1 MKTKH
6 IFLTILCLSIVNTA
20 EAQFLKKL
28 KKKAENAVE
37 RTVLKKTDEIVT
49 EKTENTIDDVAD
61 GKEKKPD
68 ATPDTTPDAN
78 PDSNNDSPTQGHQNT
93 NAEIA
98 NNNAAFKSNKN
109 DDAQLPER
117 YDFNWEL
124 KTVMTSGKD
133 QTAEFNYLINDHTKD
148 YFGLEMSSEEL
159 KGQGK
164 MVMVM
169 DNVHKKNVMFMDM
182 NGQKM
187 AQIHKMAEIKDSK
200 NKSKMSFKEIGTK
213 EILGFTCYGIEVE
226 DQNYKGQLYFTL
238 DAPVTFS
245 ALFAMAN
252 NKSAPKGFDPALL
265 QVLQEDA
272 LMLEM
277 HMTNKKK
284 NKESYT
290 MTSVSLEKKYT
301 QLSKKDYQFMK
312 MGF

>member
-1 MKTKH
+1 VT
-6 IFLTILCLSIVNTA
+6 TA

-68 ATPDTTPDAN
+68 STNSTTNQNHHNNATDNAN
-78 PDSNNDSPTQGHQNT
+78 NNAIDN
-93 NAEIA
+93 A
-98 NNNAAFKSNKN
+98 NNNAAFKSKGN
-109 DDAQLPER
+109 DTDELPDHYE
-117 YDFNWEL
+117 FNWEL
-124 KTVMTSGKD
+124 KTKITSGKD
-133 QTAEFNYLINDHTKD
+133 DMGEINYLINSNTKD
-148 YFGLEMSSEEL
+148 YFGMEMSGEEL

-169 DNVHKKNVMFMDM
+169 DNIIKKNVMFMDM
-182 NGQKM
+182 NRQKM
-187 AQIHKMAEIKDSK
+187 GQIHKMAEIKEGK
-200 NKSKMSFKEIGTK
+200 NKSDMAFKEIGTK
-213 EILGFTCYGIEVE
+213 EILGYTCYGIEVE
-226 DQNYKGQLYFTL
+226 DQNYIGQLYFTL
-238 DAPVTFS
+238 DAPVNFS
-245 ALFAMAN
+245 AIFAMAN
-252 NKSAPKGFDPALL
+252 NKNGPKGFDPALL

-284 NKESYT
+284 SKESYT
-290 MTSVSLEKKYT
+290 MTSISLEKKYT
-301 QLSKKDYQFMK
+301 DLSKKDYQFMK